1 MFAQVAVALA
11 LLSASRVCAEGEAL
25 VTELAEE
32 VLAWESGKVLPS
44 PWETVFNR
52 PSNRDVGS
60 VTEHPIWD
68 KYDLEVFPDSLETAR
83 EQDGFPPNIAMGR
96 VLIKDS
102 KKPTQP
108 PPSYRMTG
116 VGGEEV
122 RHLNGMVNPAGATT
136 VWGWQ
141 RIRYLAVKT
150 WIDYWATRNTEKLI
164 VVHASGEVLYAG
176 CDENTIQY
184 KYDQI
189 IAASG
194 GTQKIVLAAEVSPWP
209 MALGWRYDQTSGI
222 ATTRTDFLTAV
233 GVSDSFAS
241 TYADC
246 TNTTVGYCTTPP
258 KYQFAN
264 SGFIMGPIGDVAD
277 MLADMYYW
285 SDSENRLVNEYFL
298 HNPDMVALDYAG
310 ILVLSL
316 HNMKLDSGIPVTVES
331 ASGTKS
337 FKNLITNSKV
347 CFVHGGGNSFDALKV
362 LAQELL
368 ADS

>member
-1 MFAQVAVALA
+1 MLSPVVKALA
-11 LLSASRVCAEGEAL
+11 LVSAVRVRAEGEAL

-32 VLAWESGKVLPS
+32 VLAWESWKVLPS

-68 KYDLEVFPDSLETAR
+68 KYDTEVFPSSLETSR

-116 VGGEEV
+116 VGGETV
-122 RHLNGMVNPAGATT
+122 RHLNGMVNPSGATT

-141 RIRYLAVKT
+141 RLRFLAVKT
-150 WIDYWATRNTEKLI
+150 WIDYLATRNTEKI
-164 VVHASGEVLYAG
+164 VVLHASGETLYAG
-176 CDENTIQY
+176 CDENTISY
-184 KYDQI
+184 KYNEI
-189 IAASG
+189 ITASG
-194 GTQKIVLAAEVSPWP
+194 GTQTIVLAAEVSPWP
-209 MALGWRYDQTSGI
+209 EEIAWRYDQYPSIT
-222 ATTRTDFLTAV
+222 ATMSTFLTTV
-233 GVSDSFAS
+233 GVDPAFAT

-258 KYQFAN
+258 KYQYA
-264 SGFIMGPIGDVAD
+264 SSAFIMGPIGDISD
-277 MLADMYYW
+277 MFADMYFW

-298 HNPDMVALDYAG
+298 HNPDKVALDYAG
-310 ILVLSL
+310 YLVMSL
-316 HNMKLDSGIPVTVES
+316 HNMKLDTNIPVEVQLVD
-331 ASGTKS
+331 GK
-337 FKNLITNSKV
+337 KIIHNKVTNDKV
-347 CFVHGGGNSFDALKV
+347 CFVHGGGNSFSQLKT

-368 ADS
+368 V